1 MTTLQSVRSV
11 GPSVRPSVL
20 DQALAALRR
29 DHARHA
35 AGPILPCPLCFE
47 PALAVGPSE
56 PVIVGRRS
64 LPGISTIQTDSIP
77 QAAAA

>member
-1 MTTLQSVRSV
+1 MTTLDSVRSI
-11 GPSVRPSVL
+11 GPSVRPSAL

-29 DHARHA
+29 DHAGHV

-47 PALAVGPSE
+47 PPLAVGPSE
-56 PVIVGRRS
+56 PVVVGRRS
-64 LPGISTIQTDSIP
+64 LPGIPVSQTDSMK